1 MLIDIELKKSIDE
14 AFQKLIPIKVI
25 VNEYILDYNDEHI
38 DIKEITFDIVNI
50 SGNSELN
57 NKIIREYIEALD
69 LFSET
74 KTNASRMLDDLF

>member
-1 MLIDIELKKSIDE
+1 
-14 AFQKLIPIKVI
+14 
-25 VNEYILDYNDEHI
+25 
-38 DIKEITFDIVNI
+38 VNI